1 MFMRCPGRPDLC
13 LLDDPLAALDAHVG
27 RQVFRSV
34 VGPGGLLSSAT
45 RILVTHSLA
54 VLPACSRILVIR
66 DGTVAEQ
73 GTFHQLSQSAG
84 PFAEFL
90 AQHAGAGE
98 EAGVGEE
105 GGGVAAAGPGE
116 SGSGEESSQQVRR
129 RRTSDQK
136 PDGNPGKKTPPLHRL
151 QTLIS
156 KRHKIRLAILCKSL
170 SHIWCPGPE
179 DAARLTEDEEAMT
192 GRVSWSVYTKA
203 PVCNIDM

>member
-1 MFMRCPGRPDLC
+1 MRCPDRPDLC

-98 EAGVGEE
+98 E
-105 GGGVAAAGPGE
+105 GGGVVAAGPGE

-136 PDGNPGKKTPPLHRL
+136 PDGNPGEKTPPLHRL
-151 QTLIS
+151 QTLIL
-156 KRHKIRLAILCKSL
+156 KRPKIRL
-170 SHIWCPGPE
+170 
-179 DAARLTEDEEAMT
+179 DF
-192 GRVSWSVYTKA
+192 
-203 PVCNIDM
+203 